1 MDRPTSFFEKASC
14 VWSPRVSVATF
25 AASEDVAASW
35 LFLMDFLL
43 SLRHDALLSDFV
55 GSLIVLLDASSVLL
69 AGVSEKRNS
78 RRGSY
83 ACCGSLSVVSFPS
96 KAPLYPT
103 QLCVRAENE

>member
-14 VWSPRVSVATF
+14 VWSPRVSAATF
-25 AASEDVAASW
+25 AASEDFAASW

-69 AGVSEKRNS
+69 AGVSEKRSS

-83 ACCGSLSVVSFPS
+83 GSLSVVSFPS
-96 KAPLYPT
+96 KAPSYPT
-103 QLCVRAENE
+103 QLCVRAEKE